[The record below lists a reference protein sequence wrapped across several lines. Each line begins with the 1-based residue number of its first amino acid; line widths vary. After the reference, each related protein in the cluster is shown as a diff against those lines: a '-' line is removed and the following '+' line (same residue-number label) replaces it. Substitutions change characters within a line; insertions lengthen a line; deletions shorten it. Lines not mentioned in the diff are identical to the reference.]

1 MIASILIS
9 VAILGQMDA
18 QSAVRMYQNRTLS
31 PEERVAARQANEA
44 REQIALE
51 AVARA
56 RAELLAHPKGARQRM
71 LAHRINRAGKTVLER
86 RVPVSRLAV
95 TAPAALGGNAVLSQG
110 RVKAGKIVNAR

>member
-1 MIASILIS
+1 
-9 VAILGQMDA
+9 
-18 QSAVRMYQNRTLS
+18 
-31 PEERVAARQANEA
+31 
-44 REQIALE
+44 
-51 AVARA
+51 
-56 RAELLAHPKGARQRM
+56 M